1 MVYRGF
7 KVLLVLVRKLKKCLI
22 ILNCTCILGIF
33 SGECLPQQ
41 TTDLLTF
48 HYFYVYRLQFL
59 YVLVRSCHILQ
70 GAILHYQT
78 LRPTKIT
85 RTPWIPLVSTMLQW
99 QQQQQQQ
106 QWIYLYVN
114 KIIRVKDFPVV
125 SSTTHKKVFF

>member
-7 KVLLVLVRKLKKCLI
+7 KVLLVLVRKLKKCII
-22 ILNCTCILGIF
+22 ILNCTCIRGIF
-33 SGECLPQQ
+33 SGEGLPQQ

-48 HYFYVYRLQFL
+48 HYFSVYLLLQFL

-85 RTPWIPLVSTMLQW
+85 RTLWIPLVSTSLQW
-99 QQQQQQQ
+99 HNNNNNNNNNNNEYTYKS
-106 QWIYLYVN
+106 IKSSES
-114 KIIRVKDFPVV
+114 KIFLL
-125 SSTTHKKVFF
+125 